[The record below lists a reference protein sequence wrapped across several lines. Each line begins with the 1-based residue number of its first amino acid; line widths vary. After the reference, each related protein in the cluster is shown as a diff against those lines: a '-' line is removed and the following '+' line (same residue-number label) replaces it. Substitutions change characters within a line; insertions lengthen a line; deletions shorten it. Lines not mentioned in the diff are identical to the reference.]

1 MDTDNAL
8 IVAVAVVGAIALV
21 GFFRTKAAGFGRFTT
36 STFLILLSLVLSA
49 LFFAA
54 RAGKFD
60 GQAFSSVVLAVI
72 GFAGGLFTAKQ
83 D

>member
-1 MDTDNAL
+1 MDTDSAL

-21 GFFRTKAAGFGRFTT
+21 GFFWTKAPGFGRFTT

-54 RAGKFD
+54 GKFD
-60 GQAFSSVVLAVI
+60 GQAFSSVVLAII
-72 GFAGGLFTAKQ
+72 GFAAGLFTAKQ